1 MEMIV
6 DLSLFSE
13 FFYSTFL
20 RIDKFL
26 FSSFNV
32 KTSFADNT
40 DQTIVYILAFILV
53 CGLLG
58 LLSSD
63 RKERKINSKIY
74 RQKYREYKVKDENR
88 GC

>member
-6 DLSLFSE
+6 DLSFFSE

-20 RIDKFL
+20 RIDQFL

-63 RKERKINSKIY
+63 RKERKISPKSY
-74 RQKYREYKVKDENR
+74 RQKYREYKV
-88 GC
+88 